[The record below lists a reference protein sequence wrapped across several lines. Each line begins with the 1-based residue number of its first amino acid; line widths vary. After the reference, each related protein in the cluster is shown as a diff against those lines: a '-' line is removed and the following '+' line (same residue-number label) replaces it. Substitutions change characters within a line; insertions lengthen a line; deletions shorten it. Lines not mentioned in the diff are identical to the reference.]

1 MFWTLITYF
10 FMTICKFSSYSHLK
24 NKSKLKFNFFMLQES
39 PPPKD
44 GRGVPS
50 HRMGAR
56 VGSGA
61 RRAPLQGIESP
72 LIGWARGSGNFGLKR
87 PSWGGTLLQISLSWP
102 KIIVCCL
109 KAVKMVKREVLFVCT
124 RIYEIIS
131 SQIIVPSQKSTKKF
145 FKTFRKKFFSNFPVT
160 FSVKGF

>member
-1 MFWTLITYF
+1 MFWIQEGPPGSIIFLAKLKRMCQHFLINSNWGREASFYMFWTLITYF

-56 VGSGA
+56 VGSSA
-61 RRAPLQGIESP
+61 RRAPLQGIKSP
-72 LIGWARGSGNFGLKR
+72 LIGWTRGSEDFGPKR
-87 PSWGGTLLQISLSWP
+87 PSLGGLCCNLQEMEHP
-102 KIIVCCL
+102 K
-109 KAVKMVKREVLFVCT
+109 M
-124 RIYEIIS
+124 
-131 SQIIVPSQKSTKKF
+131 KK
-145 FKTFRKKFFSNFPVT
+145 
-160 FSVKGF
+160 